1 MLRSVCELKESK
13 EQSILMKDAH
23 FPVPFRPG
31 LEFNAPVHG
40 TWNIVH
46 IGMNVPEAIQIYVC
60 GINCMRG
67 VVLTAAEM
75 NCQDRFSLVVL
86 EEKDI
91 LEGRVEEITIE
102 GVSDVLNRLEKK
114 PPAVLL
120 FTVCTHHFL
129 GCDLNHIYQEL
140 GRRFPDVLFVKCYM
154 DPIMQKQGLTPDQKL
169 RYAMGSILL
178 DEPVKSDTVSV
189 LGCDFPLDET
199 ADIRMLLQRNYV
211 EIKEIFDCS
220 TLAEYRR
227 MGSAETF
234 ICTYPPGRHGTVQAA
249 KRLGRKF
256 YYLPSCF
263 GYEEI
268 ADQWRII
275 REEICSGKAVLADGE
290 TTGEIGEET
299 DRETSVL
306 SAGAPEAEIRQQILA
321 CDAALK
327 DALDLIGE
335 TPIIIDGT
343 VHPRPLGLAKL
354 LLEHG
359 FSVKRVH
366 LDAVSKEEQ
375 AEFDWLKE
383 HAPELELTPT
393 IQPEGRVWKRGSEG
407 KVLAIGQKA
416 AWFSATPCFVNM
428 VQGGG
433 LWGFDGIRRMA
444 AMMKEAFL
452 VEKDTEDL
460 VPRKGLGCESCV

>member
-1 MLRSVCELKESK
+1 MLRSVRELKESK
-13 EQSILMKDAH
+13 EQSVLMKDAH

-75 NCQDRFSLVVL
+75 NCQDRFSLVIL
-86 EEKDI
+86 EEKDL

-129 GCDLNHIYQEL
+129 GCDLKHVYQEL
-140 GRRFPDVLFVKCYM
+140 GRRFPDILFVKCYM
-154 DPIMQKQGLTPDQKL
+154 DPIMQKHGLTPDQKL
-169 RYAMGSILL
+169 RYAMGNMLL
-178 DEPVKSDTVSV
+178 PEPVKPDTVSV

-199 ADIRMLLQRNYV
+199 ADIRMLLRKNHV
-211 EIKEIFDCS
+211 EMKEIFDCK
-220 TLAEYRR
+220 TLKEYRR

-234 ICTYPPGRHGTVQAA
+234 ICTYPPGRHGIIQAA
-249 KRLGRKF
+249 KRLDRSF

-268 ADQWRII
+268 AEQWETICGEICRKKAALPAGELS
-275 REEICSGKAVLADGE
+275 EEI
-290 TTGEIGEET
+290 
-299 DRETSVL
+299 DRENDREKAAL
-306 SAGAPEAEIRQQILA
+306 SAEELEAEIRQQILA
-321 CDAALK
+321 CEAALK

-335 TPIIIDGT
+335 TPIVIDGT

-383 HAPELELTPT
+383 NAPELLLTPT
-393 IQPEGRVWKRGSEG
+393 IQPEGRVWQRGSEG

-416 AWFSATPCFVNM
+416 AWFSATPYFVNM

-444 AMMKEAFL
+444 ALMKEAFL
-452 VEKDTEDL
+452 EKKDTEDL

>member
-1 MLRSVCELKESK
+1 MLRSVRELKESK
-13 EQSILMKDAH
+13 EQSVLMKDAH

-75 NCQDRFSLVVL
+75 NCQDRFSLVIL
-86 EEKDI
+86 EEKDL

-129 GCDLNHIYQEL
+129 GCDLKHVYQEL
-140 GRRFPDVLFVKCYM
+140 GRRFPDILFVKCYM
-154 DPIMQKQGLTPDQKL
+154 DPIMQKHGLTPDQKL
-169 RYAMGSILL
+169 RYAMGNMLL
-178 DEPVKSDTVSV
+178 PEPVKPDTVSV

-199 ADIRMLLQRNYV
+199 ADIRMLLRKNHV
-211 EIKEIFDCS
+211 EMKEIFDCK
-220 TLAEYRR
+220 TLKEYRR

-234 ICTYPPGRHGTVQAA
+234 ICTYPPGRHGIIQAA
-249 KRLGRKF
+249 KRLDRAF

-268 ADQWRII
+268 TEQWETICGEI
-275 REEICSGKAVLADGE
+275 CGKKTTLSAGELSEEI
-290 TTGEIGEET
+290 
-299 DRETSVL
+299 DRETSAL
-306 SAGAPEAEIRQQILA
+306 SAGELEAEIRQQIFA
-321 CDAALK
+321 CEAALK

-335 TPIIIDGT
+335 TPIVIDGT

-383 HAPELELTPT
+383 HAPELLLTPT
-393 IQPEGRVWKRGSEG
+393 IQPEGRVWQRGSEG

-416 AWFSATPCFVNM
+416 AWFCATPYFVNM